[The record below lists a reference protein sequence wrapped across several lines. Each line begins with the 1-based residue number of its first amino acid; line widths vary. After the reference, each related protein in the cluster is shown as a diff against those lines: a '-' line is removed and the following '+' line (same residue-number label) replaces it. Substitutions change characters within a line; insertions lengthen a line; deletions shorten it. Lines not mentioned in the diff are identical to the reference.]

1 MANIVTRSTG
11 GGSRRLLAWLTKEG
25 AGEDGEVIQG
35 MTAVLLCV
43 LVRGDAHG
51 VLKFKSV
58 LHCLVSVYHD
68 VR

>member
-25 AGEDGEVIQG
+25 AGEDGEVVQE
-35 MTAVLLCV
+35 MTAVLQCV

-51 VLKFKSV
+51 VLEFKSD
-58 LHCLVSVYHD
+58 LYCLVLEYHD

>member
-1 MANIVTRSTG
+1 MANIATRSTG

-25 AGEDGEVIQG
+25 AGEDGEVVQE
-35 MTAVLLCV
+35 MTAVLQCV

-51 VLKFKSV
+51 VLEFKSV
-58 LHCLVSVYHD
+58 LYCLVLEYYD

>member
-1 MANIVTRSTG
+1 MANIATRSAG

-25 AGEDGEVIQG
+25 AGEDGEEVQE
-35 MTAVLLCV
+35 MTAVLQCV

-51 VLKFKSV
+51 VLEFKSV
-58 LHCLVSVYHD
+58 LYCLVLEYHD

>member
-25 AGEDGEVIQG
+25 AGEDGEVVQG
-35 MTAVLLCV
+35 MTAVLQCV

-51 VLKFKSV
+51 VLEFKSV
-58 LHCLVSVYHD
+58 LYCLVSEYHD